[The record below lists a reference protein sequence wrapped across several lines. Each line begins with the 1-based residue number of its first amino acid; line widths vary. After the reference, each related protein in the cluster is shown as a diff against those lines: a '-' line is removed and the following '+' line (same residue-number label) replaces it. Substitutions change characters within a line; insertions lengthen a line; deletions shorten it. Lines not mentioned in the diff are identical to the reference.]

1 MKKTNQKN
9 KLNDSLELKMRP
21 FFLFF
26 IDNLNPKKKFVIF
39 FLLVFTLSVGFFLIN
54 LAISYYDNTLF
65 LDGNNEGF
73 LEDYVNWSHLTA
85 VGLSLLTFRR
95 FYLKMSPFFRRLCPV
110 IDWNILEKKDFN
122 DIKDRSEKQLQGLGS
137 YIFLLIF
144 FIISGLILS
153 YQITFI
159 SQADRSYDIWH
170 SLQHQP
176 GLYIY
181 AIYNFIT
188 LGFIIPVIVF
198 QYLMAVLLLLKVPT
212 QLKNDENYALRI
224 MPLASDKAG
233 GLGVFGEIS
242 LSLYYSALVPL
253 ILVISG
259 LHRQLFYTD
268 TPELSFLYYLP
279 FYFVSII
286 IVFLFPLR
294 SIHKL
299 MTYIR
304 NMYLEKISIEYNQ
317 ILKSINNVGKKVIK
331 DKQLAKLTHLKFC
344 YEEYDK
350 IPHWPLDIQT
360 IKRFAGSFTGS
371 VLIPVMIFLVQELSI
386 FK

>member
-1 MKKTNQKN
+1 MKKINQKN
-9 KLNDSLELKMRP
+9 NPNDSLELKMRP

-26 IDNLNPKKKFVIF
+26 IDNMSKNKKLML
-39 FLLVFTLSVGFFLIN
+39 FLLLLITLSVGFFLLN
-54 LAISYYDNTLF
+54 LVTSYYDNTLL

-73 LEDYVNWSHLTA
+73 LEDYVNWSHLAA
-85 VGLSLLTFRR
+85 VGLLLLTVKI
-95 FYLKMSPFFRRLCPV
+95 FYSKMSPFFRKLNPV
-110 IDWNILEKKDFN
+110 IDWNIFDKDFN
-122 DIKDRSEKQLQGLGS
+122 DIKAQSEKQLQGQGLH
-137 YIFLLIF
+137 FFVLVF
-144 FIISGLILS
+144 FIIVGLIIC
-153 YQITFI
+153 YQITFV

-198 QYLMAVLLLLKVPT
+198 QYLMAVLILLKIPT
-212 QLKNDENYALRI
+212 QFKKDEDYALRI
-224 MPLASDKAG
+224 IPLSSDKAG
-233 GLGVFGEIS
+233 GLGIFGEIT

-259 LHRQLFYTD
+259 LHRQLFNTE
-268 TPELSFLYYLP
+268 TPELSFVFYLP
-279 FYFVSII
+279 FYFFSII
-286 IVFLFPLR
+286 IVFLLPLR
-294 SIHKL
+294 SIHKV
-299 MTYIR
+299 MKNIT
-304 NMYLEKISIEYNQ
+304 NKHLEKISTEYNQ
-317 ILKSINNVGKKVIK
+317 ILKSIYNDGKKVSK
-331 DKQLAKLTHLKFC
+331 DKELAKLTHLKFF

-386 FK
+386 LK